1 MTDKPKARDASGRPP
16 NIIRTTIDMDRGV
29 HQALKVHAVEQ
40 GSTLSGVVQ
49 LAVEAYCRE
58 HKIKLPRK
66 RRGE

>member
-1 MTDKPKARDASGRPP
+1 
-16 NIIRTTIDMDRGV
+16 MDRGV